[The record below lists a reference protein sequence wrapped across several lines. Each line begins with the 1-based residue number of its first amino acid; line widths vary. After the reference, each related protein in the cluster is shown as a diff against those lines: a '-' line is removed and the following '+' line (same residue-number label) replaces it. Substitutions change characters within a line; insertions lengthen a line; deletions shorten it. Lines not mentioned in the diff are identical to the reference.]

1 MGKDWDEA
9 LPNPEIFEECLR
21 VLKPGG
27 FAFVMSAPRSDVH
40 SRMCILLEEA
50 GFNISF
56 TPIAWAY
63 GTGFP
68 KALNISKNISKSVDK
83 IEKVDIYSKH
93 GDLLWENI
101 NSKVVKNVETLLK
114 KNQMEAG
121 ILTILKGS
129 VQSNVQMEE
138 ITNKLGVNVNT
149 VEIDFSEAHH
159 TLKETNTLIAIQNAD
174 ISEKQNS
181 LNVGCVELKLENQN
195 HLLKELKIV
204 SVPISVQALLCEE
217 IEDKIREGVV
227 QKIENG
233 NGKYIRE
240 MDINALC
247 VEILNY
253 LKPIILNL
261 AQNTLN
267 FDMNYQME
275 LQFAMNVIITKSIM
289 EPLITNTV
297 DILKEELKLYYSK
310 FDGAY
315 AGMQVKPAWENVI
328 VCMKPL
334 SEKSYLNQALDNGG
348 GITWLDDVRVP
359 FQGMN
364 GNQSDSDRRG
374 FTERSS
380 IKEGEVYSEAYG
392 NEAQQ
397 WGFKKPISKDYEQ
410 YTKDNVGAQEEFNT
424 DTDGLSR
431 GKHPSRK
438 KKTDQEKFE
447 AAKGNNPKN
456 YKEGRGWDQWGLEEE
471 KHNFSNL
478 TDEEAIEKFG
488 TLENYKKWRRD
499 NLAPGEDRR
508 LIDGG
513 SWDTSK
519 MAKNVYSGGYSGK
532 RVSAPMKKKKSDYD
546 KYVEKQKSFAGAKTI
561 GKVNEGG
568 NTFLGGDMKQL
579 DPSDTYQKPKTTKR
593 KPRAEDNVFK
603 SSGFKSENNDTAE
616 ASSMGRFPA
625 NLLVSDNVL
634 DDGKIRK
641 GDSRTTKST
650 YDKGIWGNAKA
661 VESNAL
667 YNDTGGFSR
676 YFSLD
681 EWWKQYFHELPEE
694 VQRTFPF
701 LIVPKA
707 SKSEKQSGL
716 EKISNVKY
724 ELNKDVPD
732 DILEEIETHFKP
744 K

>member
-40 SRMCILLEEA
+40 SRMCILLEDA

-63 GTGFP
+63 ATGFP
-68 KALNISKNISKSVDK
+68 KALNVGKKLDQYAGRERASLIEIKDKLATLYKGSGKTKSQINKECGFNACGYLRKEIRSDDNWG
-83 IEKVDIYSKH
+83 IAIPTLEKWEVIKKVINCDVDISNELSKLFESAEREVV
-93 GDLLWENI
+93 GKKSSGLGSGETYAFTDEN
-101 NSKVVKNVETLLK
+101 
-114 KNQMEAG
+114 
-121 ILTILKGS
+121 
-129 VQSNVQMEE
+129 
-138 ITNKLGVNVNT
+138 
-149 VEIDFSEAHH
+149 SEA
-159 TLKETNTLIAIQNAD
+159 N
-174 ISEKQNS
+174 SE
-181 LNVGCVELKLENQN
+181 
-195 HLLKELKIV
+195 
-204 SVPISVQALLCEE
+204 
-217 IEDKIREGVV
+217 
-227 QKIENG
+227 
-233 NGKYIRE
+233 
-240 MDINALC
+240 
-247 VEILNY
+247 
-253 LKPIILNL
+253 
-261 AQNTLN
+261 
-267 FDMNYQME
+267 
-275 LQFAMNVIITKSIM
+275 
-289 EPLITNTV
+289 V
-297 DILKEELKLYYSK
+297 DITLPATEMAQK
-310 FDGAY
+310 FDGSY
-315 AGMQVKPAWENVI
+315 AGYQPKPAWESVI
-328 VCMKPL
+328 ICMKPL
-334 SEKSYLNQALDNGG
+334 EKGGYIEQAKDNAG

-364 GNQSDSDRRG
+364 DMEQYDSDRRG

-424 DTDGLSR
+424 DADGLSR

-519 MAKNVYSGGYSGK
+519 MAENVYSGGYSGK

-546 KYVEKQKSFAGAKTI
+546 NYVEKQKSFTGAKTI
-561 GKVNEGG
+561 GEVNEGG

-616 ASSMGRFPA
+616 ASPMGRFPA
-625 NLLVSDNVL
+625 NLLVSDDVL
-634 DDGKIRK
+634 NTGKIYGGK
-641 GDSRTTKST
+641 SGTTPHSYNKEYGETTFTSNQNKPQSPSSYGDEGS
-650 YDKGIWGNAKA
+650 
-661 VESNAL
+661 
-667 YNDTGGFSR
+667 FSR

-681 EWWKQYFHELPEE
+681 EWWKRYFNELPEE

-707 SKSEKQSGL
+707 SKREKNDGIKDGKNVHPTCKPLTLFSYLLVLGSRKGDIVLDPFAGSGTTGIAAVMG
-716 EKISNVKY
+716 ERNYIMIEREEEYFKIMEARIDKAKNPAGLVEHDFWK
-724 ELNKDVPD
+724 
-732 DILEEIETHFKP
+732 
-744 K
+744 